1 MPRSIHE
8 LTASIR
14 CRGLTAV
21 RRLQTLP
28 RDCRG
33 ASLMETVI
41 AVMVFALVGTA
52 VLSGV
57 STAHTSGATT
67 ERQSTAENIARNQ
80 MEYAFSL
87 PYQNW
92 PSSYPTIGVPQGYA
106 VTCQAEEYVLGD
118 LNIEKV
124 IVTVTFDS
132 TQQLVLETL
141 RTK

>member
-1 MPRSIHE
+1 MPRSIRE

-21 RRLQTLP
+21 RRLRTLP
-28 RDCRG
+28 RNCRG
-33 ASLMETVI
+33 ALLMETVI
-41 AVMVFALVGTA
+41 AVMIFALVGTA
-52 VLSGV
+52 VLFGV

-80 MEYAFSL
+80 MEYEFSL
-87 PYQNW
+87 PYQNS
-92 PSSYPTIGVPQGYA
+92 PSSYPTIGVPQGYV

-118 LNIEKV
+118 PNIEKV